1 MNFIFPYLDIFILA
15 FLAIFL
21 GFRLKNLL
29 GEKSGFEEKSKTE
42 QKPLENKESENKI
55 VSIHKK
61 NEENNNIKGINL
73 IKNIDKSFSENDFKN
88 GVNNAFNIIVK
99 AFSDSDIDS
108 LRKLLSYDLL
118 KNFTK
123 VITERTARN
132 EIHETKI
139 ASVDNIEIIE
149 AKLQA
154 NLAYIT
160 VIITSSQSKSV
171 KNIDGSLIE
180 GNTNTF
186 ETIKDK
192 WSFEKDIT
200 TSDPIW
206 KLVETDSAE

>member
-1 MNFIFPYLDIFILA
+1 M
-15 FLAIFL
+15 
-21 GFRLKNLL
+21 
-29 GEKSGFEEKSKTE
+29 
-42 QKPLENKESENKI
+42 
-55 VSIHKK
+55 
-61 NEENNNIKGINL
+61 
-73 IKNIDKSFSENDFKN
+73 
-88 GVNNAFNIIVK
+88 NNAFNIIVK

-192 WSFEKDIT
+192 WSFEKDIKI
-200 TSDPIW
+200 SDPIW